1 MTYQHTQYFEDG
13 SIASTLADVA
23 RAHRILE
30 LEGHGDMSMGHLSY
44 RDPFGRGLWLKRG
57 NLALSEVVDDDF
69 ILIDFDGNVL
79 EGTGLRH
86 LEWPL
91 HAEIMRA
98 RPDVNFVGHSHSHF
112 ATVLA
117 SSTEDLH
124 PYNNHGIW
132 FAYEGVPRFADTC
145 HIVTTVPLGVDAA
158 KALGTAQA
166 IFLAN
171 HGVAF
176 VGSTVAEVT
185 LTGIFLEKASRF
197 QVDLKSSGFAPILPD
212 PEEAKEKFDRIYP
225 PKAQHNF
232 WTYFNRR
239 LDRVEALQGIGISQI
254 SLPPGV

>member
-1 MTYQHTQYFEDG
+1 MTYQHSQYFEDA
-13 SIASTLADVA
+13 SIASVLADVA

-30 LEGHGDMSMGHLSY
+30 LEGHGDMSMGHLSF

-57 NLALSEVVDDDF
+57 NLALSEVEGDDF

-98 RPDVNFVGHSHSHF
+98 RPDVNFVGHSHPHF
-112 ATVLA
+112 ATVLGA
-117 SSTEDLH
+117 STEPLK
-124 PYNNHGIW
+124 PYNNHGVW
-132 FAYEGVPRFADTC
+132 FAYEGAPRFAETS
-145 HIVTTVPLGVDAA
+145 HIITTVPLGVAAA
-158 KALGTAQA
+158 KTLGNAQA
-166 IFLAN
+166 LLLAN

-185 LTGIFLEKASRF
+185 LTGIFLEKAARF
-197 QVDLKSSGFAPILPD
+197 QVDLRSSGFEPITPD
-212 PEEAKEKFDRIYP
+212 PEETKEKFDRIYP
-225 PKAQHNF
+225 AKAQHNF
-232 WTYFNRR
+232 WTFFNRR